1 MEKTFNG
8 WLNIFKE
15 RGQTSFSVSNLIKKN
30 LNLKKLVI

>member
-15 RGQTSFSVSNLIKKN
+15 RGQTSFSVSKAIKKN